1 MNAWFAIP
9 FHAARLGFEAQNAM
23 VFRLMRM
30 MADADKTEAAH
41 VADKITEP
49 PDVVVAATHVAPDR
63 GRGQKSVDKVH
74 KKRVRAK
81 NKGKRRNS
89 R

>member
-9 FHAARLGFEAQNAM
+9 FHAARLGFEAQNAV

-30 MADADKTEAAH
+30 MVDANKTEAAH
-41 VADKITEP
+41 VADKITKP
-49 PDVVVAATHVAPDR
+49 ADVVVAATNLAP
-63 GRGQKSVDKVH
+63 GRRQKSIDNVH

-81 NKGKRRNS
+81 NKGKRRNN

>member
-30 MADADKTEAAH
+30 MADTNKTEAAH
-41 VADKITEP
+41 VADKITKP
-49 PDVVVAATHVAPDR
+49 PDVVVAATNVVPVR
-63 GRGQKSVDKVH
+63 GRGQKFVDNVD
-74 KKRVRAK
+74 KKRVRA
-81 NKGKRRNS
+81 NKRKRRNN

>member
-9 FHAARLGFEAQNAM
+9 FHAARLGFEAQNAV

-30 MADADKTEAAH
+30 MADANKTEAAH

-63 GRGQKSVDKVH
+63 SRGQKSVDNVH
-74 KKRVRAK
+74 KKRVRA
-81 NKGKRRNS
+81 NRRRRS
-89 R
+89 K